1 MIAHDDGTTTVYGH
15 MAKNSIIVRT
25 GDKVEQ
31 GQVIGKIGNSGSS
44 TGAHLHFGVMINGLT
59 TYQQQTQDQKVSM
72 AIL

>member
-31 GQVIGKIGNSGSS
+31 GQVIGK
-44 TGAHLHFGVMINGLT
+44 
-59 TYQQQTQDQKVSM
+59 
-72 AIL
+72 